1 MPKDKF
7 GFKKWAP
14 LYDAQVAKASPTD
27 EWMFGGYDHVLDKVV
42 AYCGLTENSYSSV
55 LDIGVGTGNL
65 GARFLTHELKVTG
78 IDPSLDMLKICRRKF
93 PAIKVM
99 RGDFLHYTRTLGKV
113 DLIVSAYAFHHLKA
127 NEKVKAIPMMKN
139 LLKPGGRII
148 IADFMYQNYIEMGRT
163 NQSILQKHQADM
175 VATFKDEYPGLFDE
189 LKLVFEKE
197 GFKTDGEQLT
207 VSVWIIRA
215 CL

>member
-1 MPKDKF
+1 MGTD
-7 GFKKWAP
+7 
-14 LYDAQVAKASPTD
+14 YDAQVAKASPTD
-27 EWMFGGYDHVLDKVV
+27 EWMFGGYDRVLDKVV
-42 AYCGLTENSYSSV
+42 AYCRLEENKYFSI

-65 GARFLTHELKVTG
+65 AARFLSPGVQVTG
-78 IDPSLDMLKICRRKF
+78 IDPSPDMLKICRKKF

-99 RGDFLHYTRTLGKV
+99 KGDFLHYPDALGKV
-113 DLIVSAYAFHHLKA
+113 DVIVSAYAFHHLKA

-139 LLKPGGRII
+139 LLKPGGRIV

-163 NQSILQKHQADM
+163 NQSILQKRQADM